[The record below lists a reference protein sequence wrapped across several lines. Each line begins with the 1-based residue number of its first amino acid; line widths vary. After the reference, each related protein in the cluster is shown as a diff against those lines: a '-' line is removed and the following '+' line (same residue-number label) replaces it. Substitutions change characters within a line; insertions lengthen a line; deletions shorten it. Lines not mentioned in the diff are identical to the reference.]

1 MEIFNFAM
9 YLLAFGTGTSAL
21 PDPELGSVTD
31 GEFTYTGGDLPRGDA
46 KIRHLNAPS
55 ATYNRLKSTY
65 AVETLGNRDVDLRC
79 DWQPM
84 VVDMYRHG
92 HLKDL

>member
-1 MEIFNFAM
+1 MTRWHNNLSQDQQQQNITRKHKEIMEIFNFAM

-46 KIRHLNAPS
+46 KVPHS
-55 ATYNRLKSTY
+55 ST
-65 AVETLGNRDVDLRC
+65 
-79 DWQPM
+79 
-84 VVDMYRHG
+84 
-92 HLKDL
+92 